1 MGEDGEKPIPEET
14 KKVWGEAIEMYLDL
28 MKTFEQLPEEI
39 LSNKNDT
46 FRGMKFK
53 LPPSLFQ
60 QCVIHATDIADK
72 NNIFRKGIEAIESSF
87 KYDNNTLRN
96 HRYIIYY
103 LLILS
108 IKAQLFYFFIS
119 IVLYC
124 K

>member
-28 MKTFEQLPEEI
+28 MRTFEQLPEEI

-53 LPPSLFQ
+53 LPPALFQ

-72 NNIFRKGIEAIESSF
+72 NNIFRKGIEALETSF

-96 HRYIIYY
+96 HRYIVHY
-103 LLILS
+103 
-108 IKAQLFYFFIS
+108 
-119 IVLYC
+119 
-124 K
+124 

>member
-108 IKAQLFYFFIS
+108 IKAQLLS